1 MRQQFLKEWGK
12 LVHAWSVRLTFLLFL
27 AGAVIAAVSSD
38 CTAYMAP
45 FTGCSYWG
53 NMSTI
58 LLAVLVAGQVA
69 GEYQNGRAAKAA
81 AETERRDYFAAKVMG
96 LFSLSAFLCLFYM
109 AVLSLLCFIKNGM
122 GRGYF
127 FHYPLQVMVV
137 LFCKILTYWV
147 YIAVFLLIGVLVR
160 RRFLSFALSFGVMF
174 LEVFLYTRLQ
184 MERPVSVAGP
194 WTALMQLDRYIGRGD
209 FLSYDFYFLFVPGVS
224 VGVLALVIGYH
235 VFRRGK
241 MQTKSGRKPGGL
253 LAGFAG
259 IAKGA
264 VMVAVMFLVCGQAG
278 SLAEERAASMENQPS
293 VENVG
298 EMRLVYGDGSLEDG
312 EAFVL
317 LLMAEGFTRNQQEDF
332 FRGVENLA
340 SGLMGISPYDE
351 FADVT
356 KIYALGTMSVESGI
370 RGDGAANWEQ
380 AKQDS
385 RDTFFGVSFW
395 GEGQDWKLGLSME
408 GFRKID
414 DLRQQFL
421 PAADFCGIIINS
433 GAARGTT
440 YYDRPSGVTVLAT
453 LDKVTLPHELAHAVA
468 GLADEYD
475 QKGYYNSFFEAPNLT
490 EEKDPRKVPW
500 AGYLGMDDIS
510 VYECAYDSRWCHPS
524 MTCIMRDPRT
534 GRFCRVCED
543 ALREKLCRY
552 CGVDRL
558 LFGSCGRQIFES
570 GTGTDMRK
578 YFKVWNGTEILEGS
592 QIPGE
597 FLRLEYFDGDG
608 RVLEGLPGRAGTY
621 FVEARFSGYGTEGMV
636 CEPCSLKV
644 SYEIKQSPAKVF
656 WLSVAPLI
664 AGTAVWGAGRV
675 AGDRRGRGFRK

>member
-58 LLAVLVAGQVA
+58 LLVVLVAGQVA

-209 FLSYDFYFLFVPGVS
+209 FLSYDFYFLFVPGVY

-241 MQTKSGRKPGGL
+241 MQTKSGSPGG
-253 LAGFAG
+253 F
-259 IAKGA
+259 
-264 VMVAVMFLVCGQAG
+264 
-278 SLAEERAASMENQPS
+278 
-293 VENVG
+293 
-298 EMRLVYGDGSLEDG
+298 
-312 EAFVL
+312 
-317 LLMAEGFTRNQQEDF
+317 
-332 FRGVENLA
+332 
-340 SGLMGISPYDE
+340 
-351 FADVT
+351 
-356 KIYALGTMSVESGI
+356 
-370 RGDGAANWEQ
+370 W
-380 AKQDS
+380 QDS
-385 RDTFFGVSFW
+385 QES
-395 GEGQDWKLGLSME
+395 
-408 GFRKID
+408 
-414 DLRQQFL
+414 
-421 PAADFCGIIINS
+421 P
-433 GAARGTT
+433 RG
-440 YYDRPSGVTVLAT
+440 RSWW
-453 LDKVTLPHELAHAVA
+453 
-468 GLADEYD
+468 
-475 QKGYYNSFFEAPNLT
+475 Q
-490 EEKDPRKVPW
+490 
-500 AGYLGMDDIS
+500 
-510 VYECAYDSRWCHPS
+510 
-524 MTCIMRDPRT
+524 
-534 GRFCRVCED
+534 
-543 ALREKLCRY
+543 
-552 CGVDRL
+552 
-558 LFGSCGRQIFES
+558 SCS
-570 GTGTDMRK
+570 
-578 YFKVWNGTEILEGS
+578 WS
-592 QIPGE
+592 
-597 FLRLEYFDGDG
+597 
-608 RVLEGLPGRAGTY
+608 A
-621 FVEARFSGYGTEGMV
+621 
-636 CEPCSLKV
+636 
-644 SYEIKQSPAKVF
+644 
-656 WLSVAPLI
+656 
-664 AGTAVWGAGRV
+664 
-675 AGDRRGRGFRK
+675 DRRGVLRKKERHPWRISRLWKMWVR